1 MINSADLQK
10 PTDLDLHC
18 LLRQG
23 MSCLAKEGLK
33 TAISKCQVQLLVRT
47 FCFQQTILDL
57 NQLSTSCDN
66 QLSTSCDFSQVIYCY
81 FFLITSV
88 TSEIGIR
95 RINKIFFF
103 LFLNKNIYCRY
114 SLEMPQ

>member
-1 MINSADLQK
+1 MQTNSADLQK

-18 LLRQG
+18 LLGQG

-33 TAISKCQVQLLVRT
+33 TGISKCQVQLLMRT

-81 FFLITSV
+81 FFLITRV

-95 RINKIFFF
+95 CINKN
-103 LFLNKNIYCRY
+103 LFSYFSTKTYIVGTH
-114 SLEMPQ
+114 